1 MFLPPLFFCRLVSQM
16 IQDICFSNYS
26 QWVAIVSSKGTCH
39 VFLLSPFGGEAG
51 FRILNSQDEEPCLL
65 PVLSLPWWSTSSLIL
80 NQQCLPPPPPVSL
93 SVVSRIKYSSF
104 GWLNTVNNSAGSGKG
119 FVPSGAVAA
128 IFHNTLSR
136 NLQHVNSKP
145 NSLEHLLVYTPS
157 GHVVQ
162 HELLP
167 SFGAE
172 PSLHGSRTESSSFLH
187 MHEDGLKLKVEPI
200 QWWDACRRSD
210 YPERGECIHDSTLDG
225 QDVAKTKIKTIQ
237 NGRTDTE
244 ETYKLDFQEMNDDF
258 GAEKVIRARGQ
269 SGISHERSHWFLSNA
284 EVQISSGRLP
294 IWKNSKVLL
303 VWKYYINI
311 LMCCLLII

>member
-1 MFLPPLFFCRLVSQM
+1 M
-16 IQDICFSNYS
+16 IQDICFSNYC

-51 FRILNSQDEEPCLL
+51 FRILTSEGEEPCLL
-65 PVLSLPWWSTSSLIL
+65 PVLSLPWWFTSSLTI
-80 NQQCLPPPPPVSL
+80 NQPSFPPPPPVSL

-104 GWLNTVNNSAGSGKG
+104 GWLNTVNNSCSAGKG

-136 NLQHVNSKP
+136 NLQHVDSKP

-162 HELLP
+162 HAFLP

-172 PSLHGSRTESSSFLH
+172 PSLRSSRTESSSLLH
-187 MHEDGLKLKVEPI
+187 MQEDDLKLKVEPI

-210 YPERGECIHDSTLDG
+210 YPERGECIYNSTFDG
-225 QDVAKTKIKTIQ
+225 QDLTKIKTKTIQ
-237 NGRTDTE
+237 NGRPDTE
-244 ETYKLDFQEMNDDF
+244 ETYELDFQKMNDGS
-258 GAEKVIRARGQ
+258 GAEKAINARGQ

-294 IWKNSKVLL
+294 IWKNSKVFL
-303 VWKYYINI
+303 V
-311 LMCCLLII
+311 